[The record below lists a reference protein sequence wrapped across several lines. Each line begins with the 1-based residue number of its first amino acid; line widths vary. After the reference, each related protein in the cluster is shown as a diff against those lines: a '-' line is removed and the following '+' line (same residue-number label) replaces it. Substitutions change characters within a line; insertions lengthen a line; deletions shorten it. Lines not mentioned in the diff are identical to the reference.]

1 MKISKE
7 ELLNKIAEAKR
18 KGCFFSVWFIKKD
31 GTERRMTARFGV
43 TKHLAGGKSTLD
55 ENKFFTVYSM
65 ADAGYRAV
73 SKETVFKVKLGGVIY
88 ECI

>member
-7 ELLNKIAEAKR
+7 ELLNKITEAKR

-31 GTERRMTARFGV
+31 GTERRITCRFGV
-43 TKHLAGGKSTLD
+43 KKYLAGGKPTLD
-55 ENKFFTVYSM
+55 ENKFFIVYSQ
-65 ADAGYRAV
+65 ADKGYRAV

-88 ECI
+88 ECV

>member
-7 ELLNKIAEAKR
+7 ELLSKVLEAKR

-31 GTERRMTARFGV
+31 GTERKMCCRFGV

-55 ENKFFTVYSM
+55 ENKFFTVWSM
-65 ADAGYRAV
+65 ADQGYRAV
-73 SKETVFKVKLGGVIY
+73 SKETLFKVKLGGVVY
-88 ECI
+88 ESE

>member
-31 GTERRMTARFGV
+31 GSERRMTARFGV
-43 TKHLAGGKSTLD
+43 KKHLKGGKSTLD
-55 ENKFFTVYSM
+55 ESKFFTVYSCG
-65 ADAGYRAV
+65 DEDYRAV
-73 SKETVFKVKLGGVIY
+73 SKETVFKVKLGGVVY
-88 ECI
+88 ECV